1 MNSEKQDRNKVVL
14 GAVLGGLLM
23 GTAYYLWKKNHDDRK
38 SMLEKVGKKIADV
51 GEKLEDS
58 AIHNRNEAFETIE
71 KSIPKK
77 SKGANQVLNWIATGL
92 NLWEQFK
99 KRD

>member
-1 MNSEKQDRNKVVL
+1 MEGENQDRNKVVL

-23 GTAYYLWKKNHDDRK
+23 GTAYYFWKNQDEKQT
-38 SMLEKVGKKIADV
+38 MLEKVGKRIADV

-58 AIHNRNEAFETIE
+58 TIHSRKEAIKTIE
-71 KSIPKK
+71 NSIPKK
-77 SKGANQVLNWIATGL
+77 SKGANQVISWVATGL